1 MGRPEGWRAWQ
12 RRAARAGAALAASIA
27 PLLLAATPASAHAS
41 LIVST
46 PADGDVLAAA
56 PKSIHLTFSEAVQL
70 PLSRFDLQRPDASQV
85 PLGAAQAVSGKPD
98 EVDFALN
105 NLGRGNYIF
114 TWHAA
119 TRDTHIASGQFQF
132 SLGAPLGRGLSGS
145 GGGFSPFAWASGLS
159 RYLWYMVVGLTAGL
173 LFSLQWVRRPA
184 ARGGAARAPAAT
196 LEFRRLLARGL
207 RLVGPAIVVVSILRL
222 TMLLIQAATNAGA
235 STGASTAMDK
245 VITSYQG
252 RLWVVIIAV
261 ATLLFVLTQR
271 VLRTSRGSSLR
282 SFGPPAA
289 VLVLLCGLEAASG
302 HAATRSTPIVP
313 IAITGLHLAAVSLWA
328 GTLVTFV
335 LITSRR
341 SYRTQPAADRTSLRR
356 SFLGAFSPVAT
367 VSLAILVVT
376 GVLLG
381 AISLGPIGKLF
392 ATTYGTA
399 VATKIGLL
407 CVAAGIGLYHRLTY
421 GGRRRAAPAQ
431 RSAGTG
437 TVQSR
442 RFAGLT
448 VPVEA
453 VVLLAAVAVAAGLTG
468 LQPAGQLI
476 TYRAAEAKA
485 HQVVADPR
493 QCLSNP
499 SFVLGCW
506 TRYFDATV
514 KKSGAEYALDRLS
527 LLNNT
532 GGPQAVSQCHQL
544 AHEVGRAAARRYP
557 TLYES
562 LKAGQTLGNLCDSGY
577 WHGLLE
583 ATISSMDDP
592 TLAAKLNSI
601 CLVPGIRRYSFD
613 NFNCVHGL
621 GHGVTLRYSEDVFQA
636 LPWCDKFTDSWDQQS
651 CYGGVFMQN
660 IIADQAEGGAV
671 DLKASDPIYPCDA
684 VPDRQKTQCYEIQ
697 TSNVLKVKNQD
708 YHAAFIVCDGVD
720 KAYVDTCYRS
730 MGRDISG
737 AALLDPAKELS
748 LCQKATNQAGL
759 DYCIRGAVANNV
771 DSDHNALKATA
782 LCQMVPAAVQAA
794 CIHERDTSLSLL

>member
-1 MGRPEGWRAWQ
+1 MEWKTRA
-12 RRAARAGAALAASIA
+12 RRVGAALAAFVTTL
-27 PLLLAATPASAHAS
+27 LLLAAPASAHAS
-41 LIVST
+41 LVVSA

-56 PKSIHLTFSEAVQL
+56 PKTVHLTFSEAVQL
-70 PLSRFDLQRPDASQV
+70 PLSRFDLQRPDGTHVALGVAEAV
-85 PLGAAQAVSGKPD
+85 PGKAD
-98 EVDFALN
+98 EVNLALN

-132 SLGAPLGRGLSGS
+132 SLGAPLGKGLSGG
-145 GGGFSPFAWASGLS
+145 GGGFSPFAWAAGAS
-159 RYLWYMVVGLTAGL
+159 RYLWYVVVGLTAGL
-173 LFSLQWVRRPA
+173 LLSLLWVRQSATRP
-184 ARGGAARAPAAT
+184 RAGEKAPVVE
-196 LEFRRLLARGL
+196 LEFRRLAARGL
-207 RLVGPAIVVVSILRL
+207 HLVGPAIVMVSILRL
-222 TMLLIQAATNAGA
+222 TMLLIQAATNAGT
-235 STGASTAMDK
+235 TGASNAMDK
-245 VITSYQG
+245 VIASYQG
-252 RLWVVIIAV
+252 RLWIVIIAA
-261 ATLLFVLTQR
+261 ATLSFFLIERL
-271 VLRTSRGSSLR
+271 LRNSRGSRLR
-282 SFGPPAA
+282 SFGPPAG
-289 VLVLLCGLEAASG
+289 VLLVLCGLEASSG

-313 IAITGLHLAAVSLWA
+313 IAITGLHLAAVSVWA

-335 LITSRR
+335 LITRR
-341 SYRTQPAADRTSLRR
+341 RPYRTQPAAERAVLRR
-356 SFLGAFSPVAT
+356 RFLRAFSPVAT
-367 VSLAILVVT
+367 ASLGLLVVT

-392 ATTYGTA
+392 TTTYGTT

-407 CVAAGIGLYHRLTY
+407 SVAAGIGLFHRLTY
-421 GGRRRAAPAQ
+421 GGRNRRRGSAA
-431 RSAGTG
+431 RSPSTTGAGFA
-437 TVQSR
+437 R
-442 RFAGLT
+442 RLAGVS

-468 LQPAGQLI
+468 LQPAGQVI

-485 HQVVADPR
+485 HQVVSDPR

-527 LLNNT
+527 LLNST
-532 GGPQAVSQCHQL
+532 GGDQAVSQCHQL
-544 AHEVGRAAARRYP
+544 AHEVGRAAARKYP

-601 CLVPGIRRYSFD
+601 CLVSGIRRYSFD

-636 LPWCDKFTDSWDQQS
+636 LPWCDKFSDSWDQQS

-660 IIADQAEGGAV
+660 IIADQVEGGAV

-708 YHAAFIVCDGVD
+708 YHAAFVVCDGVD

-737 AALLDPAKELS
+737 AALLDPAKELA
-748 LCQKATNQAGL
+748 LCQKSTNQTGL
-759 DYCIRGAVANNV
+759 DYCIRGAIANNV
-771 DSDHNALKATA
+771 DSDHNSTKATA
-782 LCQMVPAAVQAA
+782 LCQMVPAAVQAT
-794 CIHERDTSLSLL
+794 CFHERDTSLSQL